1 MTQSA
6 ERGTHP
12 LTHLHRLGRL
22 GPAILL
28 LLIVL
33 VVAACVPGAAQTLA
47 PGATPSPTPVATL
60 PPAAI
65 ALAPAPLHADPFSL
79 LAWLFTPIFQFFFIL
94 LALLFKVTGNIAI
107 AIVLMTILIKIV
119 LIPVFRR
126 QLVST
131 KRMQMIGPEVKE
143 LQRRYKGDRVK
154 IQQATAALYKE
165 RGVSPAG
172 CLPAFGQMLLL
183 IPLYSVFSQGLQN
196 YNPQSMLDVFGFRII
211 DLGCQAA
218 PILDATRQHVLNP
231 CLNPNAFFVNWGVP
245 EVFIGT
251 AGSLFSG
258 LSLLAIISS
267 LAQFVASRMTMP
279 VTAASASDDANVKTQ
294 RQMAIFLPFIS
305 LIYGSILPA
314 GLFLYWIVSTVFS
327 IVQQYLIIG
336 WGGMFPIFGWTP
348 GFAVG
353 HTPRFPVAGVSAPT
367 STTTRVA
374 GAPARPK
381 TERSSLDRSASAAAT
396 IRQRGRQGRR
406 GRRR

>member
-1 MTQSA
+1 MTLPSRPA
-6 ERGTHP
+6 
-12 LTHLHRLGRL
+12 RL
-22 GPAILL
+22 GPALL
-28 LLIVL
+28 LLLLVV
-33 VVAACVPGAAQTLA
+33 VVAACVPGAQSTLA
-47 PGATPSPTPVATL
+47 PGVTASPTPVATL
-60 PPAAI
+60 PQAAV

-79 LAWLFTPIFQFFFIL
+79 LSWLFTPIFQFFFII
-94 LALLFKVTGNIAI
+94 LALLNHFTRNIAV
-107 AIVLMTILIKIV
+107 AIILMTILIKVV

-131 KRMQMIGPEVKE
+131 KRMQLIGPEVKE

-154 IQQATAALYKE
+154 IQQATAQLYKE

-196 YNPQSMLDVFGFRII
+196 FNPQSMLDVFGFRIL
-211 DLGCQAA
+211 DLGCDPAA
-218 PILDATRQHVLNP
+218 VLDPTGQHVLNP
-231 CLNPNAFFVNWGVP
+231 CLNPNAFGVNWGVP
-245 EVFIGT
+245 EVFLGT
-251 AGSLFSG
+251 AGALFSG

-267 LAQFVASRMTMP
+267 LVQFIASRMTMP
-279 VTAASASDDANVKTQ
+279 PASANGADDANVKTQ

-348 GFAVG
+348 GFAEG
-353 HTPRFPVAGVSAPT
+353 HTPRFPVAGVSAPP
-367 STTTRVA
+367 STPRAT
-374 GAPARPK
+374 GASARPT
-381 TERSSLDRSASAAAT
+381 TERSPLDRSASAAAT

>member
-1 MTQSA
+1 MTLPT
-6 ERGTHP
+6 R
-12 LTHLHRLGRL
+12 LTRL
-22 GPAILL
+22 GPALL
-28 LLIVL
+28 LFLLVLI
-33 VVAACVPGAAQTLA
+33 VAACVPSAAQSLP
-47 PGATPSPTPVATL
+47 PGVTPSPSPVAT
-60 PPAAI
+60 PIPAAVP
-65 ALAPAPLHADPFSL
+65 LAPAVLHADPFSL
-79 LAWLFTPIFQFFFIL
+79 LAWLFTPIFQFFFIMLVL
-94 LALLFKVTGNIAI
+94 LDKATGNIAV

-131 KRMQMIGPEVKE
+131 KRMQLIGPEVKE

-154 IQQATAALYKE
+154 IQQATAQLYKE

-196 YNPQSMLDVFGFRII
+196 YDPQAMLQVFGFKLI

-218 PILDATRQHVLNP
+218 PILDATKQHVLNP
-231 CLNPNAFFVNWGVP
+231 CLNPTALGVNWGVP
-245 EVFIGT
+245 EVIIGT

-258 LSLLAIISS
+258 LSLLAVISS
-267 LAQFVASRMTMP
+267 LVQFVASRMTMP
-279 VTAASASDDANVKTQ
+279 VTAPNASDDANIKTQ

-336 WGGMFPIFGWTP
+336 WGGMFPIFGRTP

-367 STTTRVA
+367 STTRAA
-374 GAPARPK
+374 GAPARSS
-381 TERSSLDRSASAAAT
+381 ERSTLDRSASAAAT
-396 IRQRGRQGRR
+396 IRQRGRQGRK

>member
-1 MTQSA
+1 MTLPT
-6 ERGTHP
+6 R
-12 LTHLHRLGRL
+12 LTRL
-22 GPAILL
+22 GPALL
-28 LLIVL
+28 LFLLVV
-33 VVAACVPGAAQTLA
+33 VVAACVPAASQSLA
-47 PGATPSPTPVATL
+47 PGVTASPSPVPTL
-60 PPAAI
+60 PQAAI
-65 ALAPAPLHADPFSL
+65 ALEPAPLHPDPFSL
-79 LAWLFTPIFQFFFIL
+79 LAWLFTPIFQVFFITLVL
-94 LALLFKVTGNIAI
+94 LDKATGNIAV
-107 AIVLMTILIKIV
+107 AIVLMTIIIKGV

-131 KRMQMIGPEVKE
+131 KRLQMIGPEVKE

-183 IPLYSVFSQGLQN
+183 IPLYSVFCQGLQN
-196 YNPQSMLDVFGFRII
+196 FNPQAMMTVFGYKII
-211 DLGCQAA
+211 DLGCAAA
-218 PILDATRQHVLNP
+218 PILDATKQHVLNP
-231 CLNPNAFFVNWGVP
+231 CLTPTAFGVNWGVP
-245 EVFIGT
+245 EVIIGT

-258 LSLLAIISS
+258 LSLLAVISS
-267 LAQFVASRMTMP
+267 LVQFVASRMTMP
-279 VTAASASDDANVKTQ
+279 ATAANAADDANVKTQ

-314 GLFLYWIVSTVFS
+314 GLFLYWIMSTVFS
-327 IVQQYLIIG
+327 IIQQYLIIG

-367 STTTRVA
+367 STTRAA
-374 GAPARPK
+374 GAPARSTK
-381 TERSSLDRSASAAAT
+381 ERSSLDRSASAAAT

>member
-1 MTQSA
+1 MTLSS
-6 ERGTHP
+6 
-12 LTHLHRLGRL
+12 RLRRL
-22 GPAILL
+22 GPALL
-28 LLIVL
+28 LFLLVV
-33 VVAACVPGAAQTLA
+33 VVAACVPSAVQSLP
-47 PGATPSPTPVATL
+47 PGVTPSPSPVATL
-60 PPAAI
+60 IPAAI
-65 ALAPAPLHADPFSL
+65 PLAPAVLHADPFSL
-79 LAWLFTPIFQFFFIL
+79 LAWLFTPIFQFFFIIL
-94 LALLFKVTGNIAI
+94 VVLNKATGNIAV

-131 KRMQMIGPEVKE
+131 KRMQLIGPEVKE

-154 IQQATAALYKE
+154 IQQATSQLYKE

-196 YNPQSMLDVFGFRII
+196 YNPQAMMEVFGVKLL

-218 PILDATRQHVLNP
+218 PILDATKQHVTNA
-231 CLNPNAFFVNWGVP
+231 CLHSTAFGVNWGVP
-245 EVFIGT
+245 EVIIGT

-258 LSLLAIISS
+258 LSLLAVISS
-267 LAQFVASRMTMP
+267 LVQFVASRMTMP
-279 VTAASASDDANVKTQ
+279 VTAPNASDDANVKTQ

-367 STTTRVA
+367 STTRAA
-374 GAPARPK
+374 GAPARTK